1 MLTDEEVLRIYK
13 DPNFFASF
21 GGVRQ
26 FRDALFAEYN
36 EDVPL
41 QRLTKILQSDENY
54 LIYMKPKRKFPLR
67 HYDVQSFGSL
77 VQMDLAFMPNYQG
90 FKYFLLL
97 IDAFS
102 KHIYCKSLKEKSAG
116 QIREAFEKIY
126 NEEFQS
132 PIYKL
137 ESDQGTEFTGNK
149 KYFKEK
155 HIYFHTKVQKHKASF
170 AEHAIYLV
178 KIKLYKILRS
188 ELTQD
193 WVQYLP
199 TVVKALNDRPV
210 KALGNVKPSTINS
223 FLDDVKI
230 RAAQSANN
238 INPYHEPDY
247 QTQNQNQAEYENSK
261 RKFQL
266 GSFVYLDFKQTAFDK
281 SFDSQISSFFW
292 LHYILGLLIT
302 KSN

>member
-1 MLTDEEVLRIYK
+1 MLSDEEVLKIYK

-36 EDVPL
+36 EDIPL
-41 QRLTKILQSDENY
+41 QRLTKILQTDENY

-102 KHIYCKSLKEKSAG
+102 KHIYCEALKEKSAS
-116 QIREAFEKIY
+116 QIKEAFEKIY
-126 NEEFQS
+126 SEDFQS

-137 ESDQGTEFTGNK
+137 ESDQGTEFIGNK

-155 HIYFHTKVQKHKASF
+155 KIYFHTKVQRHKASF

-178 KIKLYKILRS
+178 KLKLYKILRS

-199 TVVKALNDRPV
+199 IVVKALNDRPV
-210 KALGNVKPSTINS
+210 KALGNVKPSSINS

-230 RAAQSANN
+230 REAQSTNKV
-238 INPYHEPDY
+238 NPYHEPDY
-247 QTQNQNQAEYENSK
+247 ESQNRNQAAYEASSN
-261 RKFQL
+261 KFQL
-266 GSFVYLDFKQTAFDK
+266 GAFVYLDFKQMTFDK
-281 SFDSQISSFFW
+281 SFDTQIS
-292 LHYILGLLIT
+292 ILFMFANNLSLKIDLF
-302 KSN
+302 